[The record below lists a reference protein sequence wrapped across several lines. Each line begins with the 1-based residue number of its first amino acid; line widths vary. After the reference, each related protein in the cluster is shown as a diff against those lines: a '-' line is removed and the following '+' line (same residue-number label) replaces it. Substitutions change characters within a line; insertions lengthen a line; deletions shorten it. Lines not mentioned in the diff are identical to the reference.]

1 MPEAGLYDSVYNPDV
16 LLCLANLSSDE
27 VFTSPNV
34 VNRMLDM
41 LPQELFCSPETTF
54 LDPACKT
61 GVFLREIAK
70 RLIKGLGPQ
79 MPDLQERVDHIFN
92 NQLFGIAITELTAF
106 LSRRSLYCSKY
117 PNSEFS
123 VTRFDDIEGNIR
135 YRQVNHTWRNGRCVY
150 CGVSRDTVF
159 GAEER
164 GQILESHAY
173 EWIHTSKPEGIF
185 NMRFDVI
192 ISNPPYQLDTA
203 GAGRQ
208 ARPIYNLFVEQAK
221 KLNPRYIT
229 MIIPSRWFA
238 GGMGLD
244 TFRDNMMNDR
254 HITKIVDFIN
264 SKDCFPQNSVSGG
277 VCYFLWE
284 RNRIGDCEFT
294 NVNGDDE
301 HTITRP
307 LNEFSVIVRYNKAVP
322 ILHKVLAAKEEKLGE
337 IISPLMP
344 YKLSTNY
351 RGRPERQYPDDLVLH
366 ASDGITYIRPN
377 EIGSGY
383 DTVDKYKVLIS
394 KTSAEH
400 AGEPGRDGRFKVLT
414 SSLKVIGPKEVCT
427 HSYFTIGS
435 YDNREPADNLLSYLS
450 TKFVRFL
457 ILLAMSSIN
466 LSKLVFLFVP
476 MQDFCKP
483 WTDEELYARYGL
495 TADEVAFIESLIK
508 PMDNGE

>member
-277 VCYFLWE
+277 VCYFY
-284 RNRIGDCEFT
+284 G
-294 NVNGDDE
+294 
-301 HTITRP
+301 
-307 LNEFSVIVRYNKAVP
+307 SVT
-322 ILHKVLAAKEEKLGE
+322 G
-337 IISPLMP
+337 
-344 YKLSTNY
+344 
-351 RGRPERQYPDDLVLH
+351 
-366 ASDGITYIRPN
+366 
-377 EIGSGY
+377 
-383 DTVDKYKVLIS
+383 
-394 KTSAEH
+394 
-400 AGEPGRDGRFKVLT
+400 
-414 SSLKVIGPKEVCT
+414 
-427 HSYFTIGS
+427 
-435 YDNREPADNLLSYLS
+435 
-450 TKFVRFL
+450 
-457 ILLAMSSIN
+457 
-466 LSKLVFLFVP
+466 
-476 MQDFCKP
+476 
-483 WTDEELYARYGL
+483 
-495 TADEVAFIESLIK
+495 
-508 PMDNGE
+508 

>member
-1 MPEAGLYDSVYNPDV
+1 
-16 LLCLANLSSDE
+16 
-27 VFTSPNV
+27 
-34 VNRMLDM
+34 ML
-41 LPQELFCSPETTF
+41 
-54 LDPACKT
+54 
-61 GVFLREIAK
+61 
-70 RLIKGLGPQ
+70 
-79 MPDLQERVDHIFN
+79 
-92 NQLFGIAITELTAF
+92 
-106 LSRRSLYCSKY
+106 
-117 PNSEFS
+117 
-123 VTRFDDIEGNIR
+123 
-135 YRQVNHTWRNGRCVY
+135 
-150 CGVSRDTVF
+150 
-159 GAEER
+159 
-164 GQILESHAY
+164 
-173 EWIHTSKPEGIF
+173 
-185 NMRFDVI
+185 
-192 ISNPPYQLDTA
+192 
-203 GAGRQ
+203 
-208 ARPIYNLFVEQAK
+208 
-221 KLNPRYIT
+221 
-229 MIIPSRWFA
+229 
-238 GGMGLD
+238 
-244 TFRDNMMNDR
+244 
-254 HITKIVDFIN
+254 
-264 SKDCFPQNSVSGG
+264 
-277 VCYFLWE
+277 FLWE